1 MRYLDSASDP
11 SAESLSQQA
20 HRRLIGVLGFL
31 LPFLVYIFA
40 GLLPTAGLPSWKLLS
55 SVSAY
60 YYTGGGAVFIGV
72 FFAPALF
79 LLNHPRYKGV
89 IAHPLVGV
97 VGGAGAIL
105 VTLFSTTP
113 ARRPAAGGA
122 PRWGRPEGGPAH

>member
-72 FFAPALF
+72 LFALALF
-79 LLNHPRYKGV
+79 PVSYPRHKGV
-89 IAHPLVGV
+89 IARPLAGV
-97 VGGAGAIL
+97 VGGTAAVLG
-105 VTLFSTTP
+105 TLFSTTP
-113 ARRPAAGGA
+113 PRGLAARGA
-122 PRWGRPEGGPAH
+122 HMAEA

>member
-72 FFAPALF
+72 VFGPAPF
-79 LLNHPRYKGV
+79 LPTHPRLKRGL
-89 IAHPLVGV
+89 APRPVGFW
-97 VGGAGAIL
+97 GGAAPVA
-105 VTLFSTTP
+105 VTPFSTTP
-113 ARRPAAGGA
+113 PAG
-122 PRWGRPEGGPAH
+122 

>member
-72 FFAPALF
+72 LFALALF
-79 LLNHPRYKGV
+79 LLTYPGYKGV
-89 IAHPLVGV
+89 IADRLVGF
-97 VGGAGAIL
+97 VGGSAALL
-105 VTLFSTTP
+105 VALFPTT
-113 ARRPAAGGA
+113 A
-122 PRWGRPEGGPAH
+122 PRGLVGPSWWSRWMAVLH